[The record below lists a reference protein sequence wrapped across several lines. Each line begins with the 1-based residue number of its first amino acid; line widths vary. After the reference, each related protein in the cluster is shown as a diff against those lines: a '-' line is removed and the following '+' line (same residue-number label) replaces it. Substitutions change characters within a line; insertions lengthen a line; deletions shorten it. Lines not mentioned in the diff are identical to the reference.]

1 MKFFITGIRRGLGK
15 ALVDKYGN
23 CNSLEECDIFI
34 NCKHDGFLQVDLL
47 YKAAD
52 LNKRII
58 NIGSAASDWTKGS
71 HKNFKYGIEKKT
83 LKDVNDQLFY
93 QGINTTI
100 INFGFFDTERVSHIE
115 ANKMSV
121 DYCLSVIQW
130 ILDQPHKIKDITV
143 TPDYGHD

>member
-1 MKFFITGIRRGLGK
+1 MTQYYITGIRRGLGK

-23 CNSLEECDIFI
+23 CNALEECDIFI

-58 NIGSAASDWTKGS
+58 NIGSAASDWTKGYQ
-71 HKNFKYGIEKKT
+71 KTFKYGIEKKT

-100 INFGFFDTERVSHIE
+100 INFGFFDTERVANIE
-115 ANKMSV
+115 ANKMSIE
-121 DYCLSVIQW
+121 YCLSIVQW
-130 ILDQPHKIKDITV
+130 VLDQPHRVKDITI
-143 TPDYGHD
+143 TPYK

>member
-1 MKFFITGIRRGLGK
+1 MTQYYITGTRRGLGK

-58 NIGSAASDWTKGS
+58 NIGSAASDWTKGYQ
-71 HKNFKYGIEKKT
+71 KTFKYGIEKKT

-121 DYCLSVIQW
+121 DYCLSIVQW
-130 ILDQPHKIKDITV
+130 VLDQPHRVKDITI
-143 TPDYGHD
+143 TPYK

>member
-1 MKFFITGIRRGLGK
+1 MTQYYITGIRRGLGK

-23 CNSLEECDIFI
+23 CNALEECDIFI

-58 NIGSAASDWTKGS
+58 NISSAASDWTKGYQ
-71 HKNFKYGIEKKT
+71 KTFKYGIEKKT

-100 INFGFFDTERVSHIE
+100 INFGFFDTERVANIE
-115 ANKMSV
+115 ANKMSIE
-121 DYCLSVIQW
+121 YCLSIVQW
-130 ILDQPHKIKDITV
+130 VLDQPHRVKDITI
-143 TPDYGHD
+143 TPYN